1 MDGGDAGV
9 VQVEDADALATS
21 DRGPVGER
29 QRAPAPADLQAEGRP
44 DPGSC
49 SVEAV
54 HQTVGPVVEHD
65 GPPVRAARARL
76 RAPDTRTWQPSTPH
90 TEDVGAARLAG
101 TARRNSIA
109 AGTTLH
115 IGVTGEDTC
124 SEHGESERTRE
135 AGSARGAEGSE
146 RERRGPPRRS
156 RRTPRGQPRTSVTP
170 AQSTHACPWG
180 TQVPFGHNISPSAHC
195 VMHIPLPGSNTCPAG
210 HTQVPVPGSN
220 IWSGGHCE
228 THIPLPG
235 SNTSPGGQEGGG
247 GAGAA

>member
-44 DPGSC
+44 DPGRW

-90 TEDVGAARLAG
+90 AEDVGAARLAG

-115 IGVTGEDTC
+115 IGVTGEDCAQNTGRANG
-124 SEHGESERTRE
+124 HGKPGQRE
-135 AGSARGAEGSE
+135 ALRDPNESAAG
-146 RERRGPPRRS
+146 
-156 RRTPRGQPRTSVTP
+156 PRGVRDEHPGGSRGRQLPLLNQHTP
-170 AQSTHACPWG
+170 APGERKSRSG
-180 TQVPFGHNISPSAHC
+180 T
-195 VMHIPLPGSNTCPAG
+195 
-210 HTQVPVPGSN
+210 
-220 IWSGGHCE
+220 
-228 THIPLPG
+228 
-235 SNTSPGGQEGGG
+235 TSPLQRT
-247 GAGAA
+247 A